1 MIGDVCPVCGG
12 DKRISNSFGGSSA
25 TCPACHG
32 SGRRTEDRGFHDVT
46 KTKPEHH
53 RSAAQPQAAKKKK
66 VDWPETLGGIQLA
79 KEVQESTICEDEL
92 KAKLIREIIDY
103 ERTHPQMTKTFSR
116 LIRKHL
122 RPPPPR

>member
-32 SGRRTEDRGFHDVT
+32 SGRRTEDLGFHDVT

-53 RSAAQPQAAKKKK
+53 RQPTTAKAAKKRT
-66 VDWPETLGGIQLA
+66 DWPETLGGIQLA
-79 KEVQESTICEDEL
+79 NEVRDSTICEEAQ

-122 RPPPPR
+122 RPAPSR